1 MRSRWLDRYTDPAK
15 AAVLQRFFKT
25 GPGQYG
31 AGDVFVGVTVPQTR
45 QVARQQLA
53 MSSENIE
60 QLLQS
65 PIHEERLLALLI
77 LVEQFGRGT
86 VAQRR
91 AIVRLYLAQTDRINN
106 WDLVDLTADKILGR
120 WLEDRSRRPLYRLA
134 VSKNIWERRI
144 AIVSTFH
151 FIRQGEYRDTLALAE
166 ILLHDQHDLIH
177 KAVGWMLREVGK
189 RDEAVLRQFL
199 DAHAA
204 VMPRTMLRYA
214 IERLPPAAR
223 AHYMKLTR

>member
-1 MRSRWLDRYTDPAK
+1 MRSRWLDRYADPAK

-45 QVARQQLA
+45 QVARQQMA
-53 MSSENIE
+53 MSRENIE
-60 QLLQS
+60 RLLQS
-65 PIHEERLLALLI
+65 PIHEERMLALLI
-77 LVEQFGRGT
+77 LVEQFRRGT

-91 AIVRLYLAQTDRINN
+91 AVVTLYLGQTARINN
-106 WDLVDLTADKILGR
+106 WDLVDLTADKILGH
-120 WLEDRSRRPLYRLA
+120 WLENRSRRPLYRLA

-151 FIRQGEYRDTLALAE
+151 FIRQGEYGDTLALAE
-166 ILLHDQHDLIH
+166 ILLHDQHELIH

-214 IERLPPAAR
+214 IERLSPAAR
-223 AHYMKLTR
+223 ARYMKLTR